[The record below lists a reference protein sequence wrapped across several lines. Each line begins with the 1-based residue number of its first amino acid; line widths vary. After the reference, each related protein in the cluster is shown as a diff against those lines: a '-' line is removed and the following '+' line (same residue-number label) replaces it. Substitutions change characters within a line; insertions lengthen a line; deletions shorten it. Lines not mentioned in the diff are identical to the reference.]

1 MSLLKSNSSMTAVR
15 SAQRK
20 GGQLLY
26 VVPAVFLLTLLS
38 AFPLFQLARMSI
50 SDVYI
55 KNITGKWENIG
66 LDNFKLITSDPDFKQ
81 ILINTLLFVGIVTFL
96 GLFLGFVA
104 ATAFNDDRKS
114 SDLLLAFMV
123 FIWALPP
130 IVNGSVWKFLLGGDG
145 LINVLL
151 QKTTLISE
159 PIPFLYD
166 PKMALYSVAVVNCWA
181 VIPFNALILKAAFK
195 SVSKDVLEAS
205 EIDGVTP
212 LQQIRYVYFPSSRPT
227 LLVLTILTLVYGFRS
242 FDFIYVMTYG
252 GPGLA
257 TNTLPFLGYIKAFVQ
272 FKFSEGAAI
281 ALLSAIFTSSLA
293 FLYSRSVRKEEEND

>member
-1 MSLLKSNSSMTAVR
+1 MADLKTKLSIKAVW

-20 GGQLLY
+20 GNHLLY
-26 VVPAVFLLTLLS
+26 AVPAVFLLTLLS

-50 SDVYI
+50 SDVGI
-55 KNITGKWENIG
+55 KNITGSWKNVG
-66 LDNFKLITSDPDFKQ
+66 LANFKFIIADPDFKQ
-81 ILINTLLFVGIVTFL
+81 ILINTLVFVGIVTFF
-96 GLFLGFVA
+96 GLFLGFLA
-104 ATAFNDDRKS
+104 ATAFNDNKKS
-114 SDLLLAFMV
+114 SDFLLAFMV

-145 LINVLL
+145 FINVML
-151 QKTTLISE
+151 QKAHLIHE

-166 PKMALYSVAVVNCWA
+166 PKFALYSVAVVNCWA

-205 EIDGVTP
+205 EIDGVTKF
-212 LQQIRYVYFPSSRPT
+212 QQIRYVYFPSSRPT
-227 LLVLTILTLVYGFRS
+227 LLVLAILTLVYGFRS

-272 FKFSEGAAI
+272 FKFSQGAAI
-281 ALLSAIFTSSLA
+281 ALLSAIFTSGLA

>member
-1 MSLLKSNSSMTAVR
+1 MS
-15 SAQRK
+15 
-20 GGQLLY
+20 
-26 VVPAVFLLTLLS
+26 F
-38 AFPLFQLARMSI
+38 
-50 SDVYI
+50 SDVGI
-55 KNITGKWENIG
+55 KNITGAWENVG
-66 LDNFKLITSDPDFKQ
+66 LANFRLITSDPDFKQ
-81 ILINTLLFVGIVTFL
+81 ILFNTLIFVGIVTFL
-96 GLFLGFVA
+96 GLFLGFAA
-104 ATAFNDDRKS
+104 ATAFNDDKKT

-151 QKTTLISE
+151 QKANLINE

-166 PKMALYSVAVVNCWA
+166 PKLALYSVAIVNCWA

-212 LQQIRYVYFPSSRPT
+212 LQQIRYVYLPFSRPT

-281 ALLSAIFTSSLA
+281 ALLSAVFTSSLA
-293 FLYSRSVRKEEEND
+293 FLYSRSVRKEEENG

>member
-1 MSLLKSNSSMTAVR
+1 MSLLNSKSSMTAVR

-50 SDVYI
+50 SDVSI
-55 KNITGKWENIG
+55 KNITGTWENVG
-66 LDNFKLITSDPDFKQ
+66 LANFQSITADPDFKQ

-104 ATAFNDDRKS
+104 ATAFNDERKS

-151 QKTTLISE
+151 QKASLISE

-257 TNTLPFLGYIKAFVQ
+257 TNALPFLGYIKAFVQ

>member
-1 MSLLKSNSSMTAVR
+1 MINLKERSSMDAVR
-15 SAQRK
+15 SARRK
-20 GGQLLY
+20 GSHFLY

-38 AFPLFQLARMSI
+38 AYPLFQLARMSF
-50 SDVYI
+50 SDVGI
-55 KNITGKWENIG
+55 KNITGSWENVG
-66 LDNFKLITSDPDFKQ
+66 LANFRLITSDPDFKQ
-81 ILINTLLFVGIVTFL
+81 ILFNTLIFVGIVTFL
-96 GLFLGFVA
+96 GLFLGFAA
-104 ATAFNDDRKS
+104 ATAFNDDKKT
-114 SDLLLAFMV
+114 SDLLLGFMV

-151 QKTTLISE
+151 QKANLINE

-166 PKMALYSVAVVNCWA
+166 PKLALYSVAIVNCWA

-212 LQQIRYVYFPSSRPT
+212 LQQIRYVYLPFSRPT

-281 ALLSAIFTSSLA
+281 ALLSAVFTSSLA
-293 FLYSRSVRKEEEND
+293 FLYSRSVRKEEENG

>member
-1 MSLLKSNSSMTAVR
+1 MTLFTSKSSMRAVR

-20 GGQLLY
+20 RGHLLY

-50 SDVYI
+50 SDVGI
-55 KNITGKWENIG
+55 KNITGEWTNVG
-66 LDNFKLITSDPDFKQ
+66 LTNFKSITADPDFKQ
-81 ILINTLLFVGIVTFL
+81 ILINTLVFVSIVTFL
-96 GLFLGFVA
+96 GLVLGFVA
-104 ATAFNDDRKS
+104 ATAFNDDKKS
-114 SDLLLAFMV
+114 SDFLLAFMV

-151 QKTTLISE
+151 QKAHVITE

-212 LQQIRYVYFPSSRPT
+212 LQQIRFVYFPSSRPT

-293 FLYSRSVRKEEEND
+293 YLYSRSVRKEEEND

>member
-1 MSLLKSNSSMTAVR
+1 MDAVR
-15 SAQRK
+15 SARRK
-20 GGQLLY
+20 GSHFLY

-38 AFPLFQLARMSI
+38 AYPLFQLARMSF
-50 SDVYI
+50 SDVGI
-55 KNITGKWENIG
+55 KNITGSWENVG
-66 LDNFKLITSDPDFKQ
+66 LANFRLITSDPDFKQ
-81 ILINTLLFVGIVTFL
+81 ILFNTLIFVGIVTFL
-96 GLFLGFVA
+96 GLFLGFAA
-104 ATAFNDDRKS
+104 ATAFNDDKKT

-151 QKTTLISE
+151 QKVNLINE

-166 PKMALYSVAVVNCWA
+166 PKLALYSVAIVNCWA

-212 LQQIRYVYFPSSRPT
+212 LQQIRYVYLPFSRPT

-281 ALLSAIFTSSLA
+281 ALLSAVFTSSLA
-293 FLYSRSVRKEEEND
+293 FLYSRSVRKEEENG

>member
-1 MSLLKSNSSMTAVR
+1 M
-15 SAQRK
+15 
-20 GGQLLY
+20 
-26 VVPAVFLLTLLS
+26 PAFLLLILLS
-38 AFPLFQLARMSI
+38 AFPLLQLARMSI
-50 SDVYI
+50 SDVGI
-55 KNITGKWENIG
+55 RNITGAWKTVG
-66 LDNFKLITSDPDFKQ
+66 LANFKFIVADPDFRQ
-81 ILINTLLFVGIVTFL
+81 ILFNTLAFVSIVTFF
-96 GLFLGFVA
+96 GLLLGFFA
-104 ATAFNDDRKS
+104 ATAFNDEKKS

-145 LINVLL
+145 LINVMF
-151 QKTTLISE
+151 QKAHIINQ

-166 PKMALYSVAVVNCWA
+166 SKFALYSVAAVNCWA

-195 SVSKDVLEAS
+195 GVSKDILEAS
-205 EIDGVTP
+205 EIDGVTKF
-212 LQQIRYVYFPSSRPT
+212 QQIRYVYFPSSRPT

-272 FKFSEGAAI
+272 FKFSQGASI

>member
-1 MSLLKSNSSMTAVR
+1 MINLKERSSMDAVR
-15 SAQRK
+15 SARRK
-20 GGQLLY
+20 GSHFLY

-38 AFPLFQLARMSI
+38 AYPLFQLARMSF
-50 SDVYI
+50 SDVGI
-55 KNITGKWENIG
+55 KNITGSWENVG
-66 LDNFKLITSDPDFKQ
+66 LANFRLITSDPDFKQ
-81 ILINTLLFVGIVTFL
+81 ILFNTLIFVGIVTFL
-96 GLFLGFVA
+96 GLFLGFAA
-104 ATAFNDDRKS
+104 ATAFNDDKKT

-151 QKTTLISE
+151 QKANLINE

-166 PKMALYSVAVVNCWA
+166 PKLALYSVAIVNCWA

-195 SVSKDVLEAS
+195 SVSKDVREAS

-212 LQQIRYVYFPSSRPT
+212 LQQIRYVYLPFSRPT

-281 ALLSAIFTSSLA
+281 ALLSAVFTSSLA
-293 FLYSRSVRKEEEND
+293 FLYSRSVRKEEENG

>member
-1 MSLLKSNSSMTAVR
+1 MADLKTKLSIKAVW

-20 GGQLLY
+20 GNHLLY
-26 VVPAVFLLTLLS
+26 AVPAVFLLTLLS

-50 SDVYI
+50 SDVGI
-55 KNITGKWENIG
+55 KNITGSWKNVG
-66 LDNFKLITSDPDFKQ
+66 LANFKFIIADPDFKQ
-81 ILINTLLFVGIVTFL
+81 ILIDTLVFVGIVTFF
-96 GLFLGFVA
+96 GLFLGFLA
-104 ATAFNDDRKS
+104 ATAFNDNKKS
-114 SDLLLAFMV
+114 SDFLLAFMV

-130 IVNGSVWKFLLGGDG
+130 IVNGRGDG
-145 LINVLL
+145 FINVML
-151 QKTTLISE
+151 QKAHLIHE

-166 PKMALYSVAVVNCWA
+166 PKFALYSVAVVNCWA

-205 EIDGVTP
+205 EIDGVTKF
-212 LQQIRYVYFPSSRPT
+212 QQIRYVYFPSSRPT
-227 LLVLTILTLVYGFRS
+227 LLVLAILTLVYGFRS

-272 FKFSEGAAI
+272 FKFSQGAAI
-281 ALLSAIFTSSLA
+281 ALLSAIFTSGLA
-293 FLYSRSVRKEEEND
+293 FLYSRSVRKEEGNE

>member
-50 SDVYI
+50 SDVNI
-55 KNITGKWENIG
+55 KNITGKWENVG

-181 VIPFNALILKAAFK
+181 VIPVNALILKAAFK

>member
-1 MSLLKSNSSMTAVR
+1 MSLLKSKSSMSAVR

-20 GGQLLY
+20 GDQLLY

-50 SDVYI
+50 SDVGI
-55 KNITGKWENIG
+55 KNITGTWTNVG
-66 LDNFKLITSDPDFKQ
+66 LANFQSITADPDFKQ

-114 SDLLLAFMV
+114 SDFLLAFMV

>member
-1 MSLLKSNSSMTAVR
+1 MTLLSTKSSIDAIR

-20 GGQLLY
+20 GGHLLY

-38 AFPLFQLARMSI
+38 AFPLFQLARMSF
-50 SDVYI
+50 SDVGI
-55 KNITGKWENIG
+55 KNITGAWTNVG
-66 LDNFKLITSDPDFKQ
+66 FTNFKAIASDPEFKQ
-81 ILINTLLFVGIVTFL
+81 ILINTLVFVGIVTFL
-96 GLFLGFVA
+96 GLILGFVA
-104 ATAFNDDRKS
+104 ATAFNDAKKS
-114 SDLLLAFMV
+114 SDFLLAFMV

-151 QKTTLISE
+151 QKVSLISE

-166 PKMALYSVAVVNCWA
+166 PKVALYSVAMVNCWA

-227 LLVLTILTLVYGFRS
+227 LLVLAILTLVYGFRS

-257 TNTLPFLGYIKAFVQ
+257 TNTLPFLGYIKAFVL
-272 FKFSEGAAI
+272 FDFSEGAAI
-281 ALLSAIFTSSLA
+281 ALLSAIFTSGLA
-293 FLYSRSVRKEEEND
+293 LLYSRSVRKEEQND

>member
-1 MSLLKSNSSMTAVR
+1 MTNLKEKSSMLVVR
-15 SAQRK
+15 SARRK
-20 GGQLLY
+20 GGNFLY

-50 SDVYI
+50 SDVGI
-55 KNITGKWENIG
+55 KNITGSWTNVG
-66 LDNFKLITSDPDFKQ
+66 LVNFRLIIADPDFRQ
-81 ILINTLLFVGIVTFL
+81 ILINTFLFVGIVTFL
-96 GLFLGFVA
+96 GLFLGFTA
-104 ATAFNDDRKS
+104 AVAFNDDKKS
-114 SDLLLAFMV
+114 SDFLLAFMV

-145 LINVLL
+145 LINVML
-151 QKTTLISE
+151 QKANFINE

-166 PKMALYSVAVVNCWA
+166 PKMALYSVAIVNCWA

-195 SVSKDVLEAS
+195 SVSKDILEAS

-212 LQQIRYVYFPSSRPT
+212 LQQIRYIYFPSSRPT

-257 TNTLPFLGYIKAFVQ
+257 TNTLPFLGFIKAFVQ

>member
-1 MSLLKSNSSMTAVR
+1 MDAVR
-15 SAQRK
+15 SARRK
-20 GGQLLY
+20 GSHFLY

-38 AFPLFQLARMSI
+38 AYPLFQLARMSF
-50 SDVYI
+50 SDVGI
-55 KNITGKWENIG
+55 KNITGSWENVG
-66 LDNFKLITSDPDFKQ
+66 LANFRLITSDPDFKQ
-81 ILINTLLFVGIVTFL
+81 ILFNTLIFVGIVTFL
-96 GLFLGFVA
+96 GLFLGFAA
-104 ATAFNDDRKS
+104 ATAFNDDKKT

-151 QKTTLISE
+151 QKANLINE

-166 PKMALYSVAVVNCWA
+166 PKLALYSVAIVNCWA

-212 LQQIRYVYFPSSRPT
+212 LQQIRYVYLPFSRPT

-281 ALLSAIFTSSLA
+281 ALLSAVFTSSLA
-293 FLYSRSVRKEEEND
+293 FLYSRSVRKEEENG

>member
-1 MSLLKSNSSMTAVR
+1 MNAVR
-15 SAQRK
+15 SARRK
-20 GGQLLY
+20 GSHFLY

-38 AFPLFQLARMSI
+38 AYPLFQLARMSF
-50 SDVYI
+50 SDVGI
-55 KNITGKWENIG
+55 KNITGSWENVG
-66 LDNFKLITSDPDFKQ
+66 LANFRLITSDPDFKQ
-81 ILINTLLFVGIVTFL
+81 ILFNTLIFVGIVTFL
-96 GLFLGFVA
+96 GLFLGFAA
-104 ATAFNDDRKS
+104 ATAFNDDKKT

-151 QKTTLISE
+151 QKANLINE

-166 PKMALYSVAVVNCWA
+166 PKLALYSVAIVNCWA

-212 LQQIRYVYFPSSRPT
+212 LQQIRYVYLPFSRPT

-281 ALLSAIFTSSLA
+281 ALLSAVFTSSLA
-293 FLYSRSVRKEEEND
+293 FLYSRSVRKEEENG

>member
-1 MSLLKSNSSMTAVR
+1 MTLFTSKSSMRAVR

-20 GGQLLY
+20 RGHLLY

-50 SDVYI
+50 SDVGI
-55 KNITGKWENIG
+55 KNITGEWTNVG
-66 LDNFKLITSDPDFKQ
+66 LTNFKSITADPDFKQ
-81 ILINTLLFVGIVTFL
+81 ILINTLVFVSIVTFL
-96 GLFLGFVA
+96 GLVLGFVA
-104 ATAFNDDRKS
+104 ATAFNDDKKS
-114 SDLLLAFMV
+114 SDFLLAFMV

-130 IVNGSVWKFLLGGDG
+130 IVNGSVWNFLLGGDG

-151 QKTTLISE
+151 QKAHVITE

-212 LQQIRYVYFPSSRPT
+212 LQQIRFVYFPSSRPT

>member
-50 SDVYI
+50 SDVNI
-55 KNITGKWENIG
+55 KNITGKWENVG

>member
-1 MSLLKSNSSMTAVR
+1 MSLLNSKSSMTAVR

-50 SDVYI
+50 SDVSI
-55 KNITGKWENIG
+55 KNITGTWENVG
-66 LDNFKLITSDPDFKQ
+66 LANFQSITADPDFKQ

-104 ATAFNDDRKS
+104 ATAFNDERKS

-151 QKTTLISE
+151 QKASLISE

>member
-1 MSLLKSNSSMTAVR
+1 MSLLKSKSSMSAVR

-20 GGQLLY
+20 GDQLLY

-50 SDVYI
+50 SDVGI
-55 KNITGKWENIG
+55 KNITGTWTNVG
-66 LDNFKLITSDPDFKQ
+66 LANFQSITADPDFKQ

>member
-1 MSLLKSNSSMTAVR
+1 MNAVR
-15 SAQRK
+15 SARRK
-20 GGQLLY
+20 GSHFLY

-38 AFPLFQLARMSI
+38 AYPLFQLARMSF
-50 SDVYI
+50 SDVGI
-55 KNITGKWENIG
+55 KNITGSWENVG
-66 LDNFKLITSDPDFKQ
+66 LANFRLITSDPDFKQ
-81 ILINTLLFVGIVTFL
+81 ILFNTLIFVGIVTFL
-96 GLFLGFVA
+96 GLFLGFAA
-104 ATAFNDDRKS
+104 ATAFNDDKKT

-151 QKTTLISE
+151 QKVNLINE

-166 PKMALYSVAVVNCWA
+166 PKLALYSVAIVNCWA

-212 LQQIRYVYFPSSRPT
+212 LQQIRYVYLPFSRPT

-281 ALLSAIFTSSLA
+281 ALLSAVFTSSLA
-293 FLYSRSVRKEEEND
+293 FLYSRSVRKEEENG

>member
-1 MSLLKSNSSMTAVR
+1 MSLLNSKSSMTAVR

-50 SDVYI
+50 SDVSI
-55 KNITGKWENIG
+55 KNITGTWENVG
-66 LDNFKLITSDPDFKQ
+66 LANFQSITADPDFKQ

-151 QKTTLISE
+151 QKASLISE

>member
-1 MSLLKSNSSMTAVR
+1 MSLLNSKSSMTAVR

-26 VVPAVFLLTLLS
+26 VVPAVFLLTQLS

-50 SDVYI
+50 SDVSI
-55 KNITGKWENIG
+55 KNITGTWENVG
-66 LDNFKLITSDPDFKQ
+66 LANFQSITADPDFKQ

-151 QKTTLISE
+151 QKASLISE

>member
-1 MSLLKSNSSMTAVR
+1 MTLFTSKSSMRAVR

-20 GGQLLY
+20 RGHLLY

-50 SDVYI
+50 SDVGI
-55 KNITGKWENIG
+55 KNITGEWTNVG
-66 LDNFKLITSDPDFKQ
+66 LTNFKSITADPDFKQ
-81 ILINTLLFVGIVTFL
+81 ILINTLVFVSIVTFL
-96 GLFLGFVA
+96 GLVLGFVA
-104 ATAFNDDRKS
+104 ATAFNDDKKS
-114 SDLLLAFMV
+114 SDFLLAFMV

-151 QKTTLISE
+151 QKAHVITE

-212 LQQIRYVYFPSSRPT
+212 LQQIRFVYFPSSRPT

>member
-1 MSLLKSNSSMTAVR
+1 
-15 SAQRK
+15 
-20 GGQLLY
+20 
-26 VVPAVFLLTLLS
+26 
-38 AFPLFQLARMSI
+38 MSI
-50 SDVYI
+50 SDVGI
-55 KNITGKWENIG
+55 KNITGSWTNVG
-66 LDNFKLITSDPDFKQ
+66 LANFKSITADPDFKQ
-81 ILINTLLFVGIVTFL
+81 ILINTLVFVAIVTFL

-104 ATAFNDDRKS
+104 ATAFNDDKKS
-114 SDLLLAFMV
+114 SDFLLAFMV

-151 QKTTLISE
+151 QKAHVITE

>member
-1 MSLLKSNSSMTAVR
+1 MDAVR
-15 SAQRK
+15 SARRK
-20 GGQLLY
+20 GSHFLY

-38 AFPLFQLARMSI
+38 AYPLFQLARMSF
-50 SDVYI
+50 SDVGI
-55 KNITGKWENIG
+55 KNITGSWENVG
-66 LDNFKLITSDPDFKQ
+66 LANFRLITSDPDFKQ
-81 ILINTLLFVGIVTFL
+81 ILFNTLIFVGIVTFL
-96 GLFLGFVA
+96 GLFLGFAA
-104 ATAFNDDRKS
+104 ATAFNDDKKT

-151 QKTTLISE
+151 QKANLINE

-166 PKMALYSVAVVNCWA
+166 PKLALYSVAIVNCWA

-195 SVSKDVLEAS
+195 SVSKDVREAS

-212 LQQIRYVYFPSSRPT
+212 LQQIRYVYLPFSRPT

-281 ALLSAIFTSSLA
+281 ALLSAVFTSSLA
-293 FLYSRSVRKEEEND
+293 FLYSRSVRKEEENG

>member
-1 MSLLKSNSSMTAVR
+1 MSLLKTKSSMTAVR

-50 SDVYI
+50 SDVSI
-55 KNITGKWENIG
+55 KNITGTWESVG
-66 LDNFKLITSDPDFKQ
+66 LANFKLITSDPDFKQ

-151 QKTTLISE
+151 QKTNLISE

-195 SVSKDVLEAS
+195 SVSKDILEAS

-212 LQQIRYVYFPSSRPT
+212 FQQIRYIYFPSSRPT

>member
-1 MSLLKSNSSMTAVR
+1 MITSNSSIRAGR
-15 SAQRK
+15 SVQRK
-20 GGQLLY
+20 GGLLLY

-38 AFPLFQLARMSI
+38 AFPIFQLARMSI
-50 SDVYI
+50 SDVGI
-55 KNITGKWENIG
+55 KNITGLWTNVG
-66 LDNFKLITSDPDFKQ
+66 LKNFKSITANPDFNQ
-81 ILINTLLFVGIVTFL
+81 ILINTLIFVTIVTFL

-104 ATAFNDDRKS
+104 ATVFNDDKKS
-114 SDLLLAFMV
+114 SDFLLAFMV

-151 QKTTLISE
+151 QKAQVITE

-195 SVSKDVLEAS
+195 SVSKDILEAS
-205 EIDGVTP
+205 KIDGVTP

-227 LLVLTILTLVYGFRS
+227 LLVLTVLTLVYGFRS

-257 TNTLPFLGYIKAFVQ
+257 TNTLPFLGYISAFVQ

-281 ALLSAIFTSSLA
+281 ALLSAIFTSGLA

>member
-50 SDVYI
+50 SDVNI
-55 KNITGKWENIG
+55 KNITGNWENVG